1 MSTSKP
7 RITVTLTER
16 QHAVLR
22 SLSKSSGQSMS
33 ALVVEFLDVGMPT
46 LERMAAVMQ
55 ALAESK
61 AVEMGRIRDQL
72 EEAQAVFEP
81 LAALVARQG
90 DLFFGGL
97 HEALRAGPDAGGSP
111 AARPARAPVTPATN
125 QGGHGRRGECP
136 ES

>member
-1 MSTSKP
+1 MPTTKP

-16 QHAVLR
+16 QHGVLR
-22 SLSKSSGQSMS
+22 SLSKASGRSMS
-33 ALVVEFLDVGMPT
+33 ALVVEFLDIGMPT

-55 ALAESK
+55 ALAESR
-61 AVEMGRIRDQL
+61 AVEIGRIREQL

-97 HEALRAGPDAGGSP
+97 EEALRAGPEAGGSP
-111 AARPARAPVTPATN
+111 ESGPARAPVTPATK
-125 QGGHGRRGECP
+125 QGGHGRPGECP